1 MYLVEGLRR
10 CQEAGQ
16 IRTGDLLTMAETV
29 LAAQHG
35 LLALLILSPE
45 QKWAEPDILIEQNV
59 ELILRGLAP

>member
-16 IRTGDLLTMAETV
+16 VRQGDLVTMAETV

-35 LLALLILSPE
+35 LLALLILSPQ
-45 QKWAEPDILIEQNV
+45 QKWSDPEVLIEENV
-59 ELILRGLAP
+59 GLILRGLAP